1 MLCQSTACHVRQ
13 LLITKHGT
21 NIVPIGFRPIDVL
34 SGSRPTSW
42 HQIQPICQR
51 VQLDVEP
58 VVKKCETKLL
68 FTELVLPR
76 LSPQFQPEGF
86 VEIQKMALEA
96 RGFLALVLGSLYELQ
111 KGYVFHEEEEEEAEE
126 REQEKKVKE
135 EKEEGEEEEEEQ
147 LEKEEQVEEDE
158 VDGEWEEEEV
168 QGGGGGVVGKCVR
181 TRKSDITEDPNQCH
195 ERTKYCEPRATPPH
209 YDGMIY
215 DCPVPERC

>member
-1 MLCQSTACHVRQ
+1 M
-13 LLITKHGT
+13 
-21 NIVPIGFRPIDVL
+21 FRAKKNSKTHFSEL
-34 SGSRPTSW
+34 GHSEPT
-42 HQIQPICQR
+42 IC
-51 VQLDVEP
+51 
-58 VVKKCETKLL
+58 KLPNDTQTGRTS
-68 FTELVLPR
+68 FR
-76 LSPQFQPEGF
+76 
-86 VEIQKMALEA
+86 
-96 RGFLALVLGSLYELQ
+96 LGSDQLMSSQAAGQLPGTRFSQFASESNLTWNRSLRK